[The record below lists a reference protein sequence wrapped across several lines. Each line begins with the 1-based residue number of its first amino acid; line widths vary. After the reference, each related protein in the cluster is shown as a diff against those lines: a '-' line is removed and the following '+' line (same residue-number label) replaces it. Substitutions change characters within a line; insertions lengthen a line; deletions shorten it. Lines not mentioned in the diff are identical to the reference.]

1 MLGWISVF
9 QGGSLQG
16 RKSPDEKLNKGTGA
30 TDEKSVGII
39 SLDIQFLIL

>member
-9 QGGSLQG
+9 QGSSLQG

-30 TDEKSVGII
+30 TDEKSVGVV
-39 SLDIQFLIL
+39 SLNRQF